1 MKKYFLILV
10 SIYSLLFVQ
19 LSAEPASTQMYAN
32 EIVIEEAEQY
42 AFIGITG
49 SYVDP
54 LDERG
59 VFGFRMGMQNNVWRT
74 IFTYESNFNEYQ
86 AFLIEADR
94 TVVAGL
100 MGGKGRI
107 YLGVSGGWLR
117 YGADIVVASDDANT
131 TDPVTPESFNGE
143 QNPDL
148 VIYQASNGYA
158 YGGNIGFMYYLS
170 DQVDISIEYRYLIVD
185 KINLFDHIQ
194 GPSVSLHYF
203 F

>member
-49 SYVDP
+49 SYADP

-131 TDPVTPESFNGE
+131 TDPVTPDPFSGE
-143 QNPDL
+143 QNLDPI
-148 VIYQASNGYA
+148 IYQASNGYA

>member
-1 MKKYFLILV
+1 MKKHLLVLMFLC
-10 SIYSLLFVQ
+10 SLPSMQLF
-19 LSAEPASTQMYAN
+19 AEPASTQMYAS
-32 EIVIEEAEQY
+32 EIEIGESEQY

-49 SYVDP
+49 NYADP
-54 LDERG
+54 LEDKG

-100 MGGKGRI
+100 LGGKGRI
-107 YLGVSGGWLR
+107 YLGVSGGWVR
-117 YGADIVVASDDANT
+117 YGADIVVASDDTNT
-131 TDPVTPESFNGE
+131 TDAPIPEPFGDE

-148 VIYQASNGYA
+148 VINQVSDGYA

-170 DQVDISIEYRYLIVD
+170 DQVDISIEYRYLIID